1 VCRLIGMLAIVGA
14 IAIGTVS
21 AQEYPSRP
29 ITMVVGAAAGGPT
42 DTIGRMIIERMRA
55 SLGQTIIIENNGSAA
70 GSIAHGRVARAAP
83 DGYTV
88 SLGHWNTHVVNGVA
102 YSLSYDVQKDFE
114 PIALISSNPY
124 FFAGRRD
131 LPVDDLKG
139 LIAWLKTNSD
149 RTTMGT
155 SGTGNVEHVGGVLL
169 QSIVGTHFRF
179 IPYRGGAPKMQ
190 DLVAR
195 QFDWTFTNPG
205 TLPLMRDGS
214 IKIYA
219 LAAKTRHPLAP
230 EIPTTDEAGLPGFYL
245 SYWHGL
251 WAPKGTPK
259 PIIAKLN
266 DAVVAAL
273 ADPVVRQ
280 RLVDIGQDIFPR
292 EQQTSEV
299 LGAFQQA
306 EIDKWWPILRAANI
320 KGE

>member
-1 VCRLIGMLAIVGA
+1 MCRLIGMMAIAGA

-70 GSIAHGRVARAAP
+70 GSVAHGRVARAAP

-131 LPVDDLKG
+131 LPVDDLKD
-139 LIAWLKTNSD
+139 LIAWLKANSD
-149 RTTMGT
+149 RATMGT

-169 QSIVGTHFRF
+169 QSIVGTNFRF
-179 IPYRGGAPKMQ
+179 IPYRGGAPKIQ
-190 DLVAR
+190 DLVAK

-205 TLPLMRDGS
+205 NLPLMRDGS
-214 IKIYA
+214 IKVYA

-259 PIIAKLN
+259 PIIVKLN

-280 RLVDIGQDIFPR
+280 RLADIGQDIFSR
-292 EQQTSEV
+292 ERQTSEV
-299 LGAFQQA
+299 LGAFQKA